1 MTVEG
6 SEAHPSPG
14 EAQVPSAD
22 HVWSTIVLV
31 MASTC
36 VAQAFGRFT
45 WGAVLPDARDDL
57 LAGSNTMAGFL
68 GTLNVTSYL
77 LGTLAVSWA
86 ASKVTLVHLVR
97 IGLAISTCGLG
108 LAAIAQVGPVLAVA
122 LVMMGF
128 GGAAIW
134 IPAPAISA
142 RSLPPHRSGLAVG
155 LIGSGIGIGL
165 VFVGQTT
172 AYLDRHSDS
181 NEVWRT
187 MYRIEFAIAVVVLIG
202 TFTFLRSRG
211 DRPSGSGG
219 LGGINALRT
228 VRSWV
233 PATVAYAAFGFAY
246 ILVLGFLVARLEDD
260 SGFSSGEAAAMFSIL
275 GFATV
280 LGGLSLGR
288 LSDQIGRRITLTGA
302 FVAFGLCALLALT
315 GQQPWVAIAAF
326 GVGFTFAGMPALIIA
341 HIVDHTDVGTYGP
354 AFSAATLAFGIAQ
367 MISPQIGGTLADATG
382 SFTWVFVLAAAIA
395 FVGAVFSSRLAPT
408 ASSPRVTDEADA
420 TGDQAPRAADHSS

>member
-1 MTVEG
+1 MTVDRSSARPPG
-6 SEAHPSPG
+6 SAVEPG
-14 EAQVPSAD
+14 RREQVW
-22 HVWSTIVLV
+22 VTIVLV
-31 MASTC
+31 MAATC

-57 LAGSNTMAGFL
+57 LDGSNTMAGFF
-68 GTLNVTSYL
+68 GTLNVTAYL

-97 IGLAISTCGLG
+97 IGLTVSTCGLG
-108 LAAIAQVGPVLAVA
+108 LASFATAGPALGVA

-155 LIGSGIGIGL
+155 LVGSGIGIGL

-172 AYLDRHSDS
+172 AYLDRHDDS

-187 MYRIEFAIAVVVLIG
+187 MYRIEFAVALLVLVG
-202 TFTFLRSRG
+202 TFAFLRSRD
-211 DRPSGSGG
+211 DRPSGAGG
-219 LGGINALRT
+219 FGGFAALRT

-260 SGFSSGEAAAMFSIL
+260 SGFSSGQAAAMFSIV

-288 LSDQIGRRITLTGA
+288 LSDQIGRRVTLTGA
-302 FVAFGLCALLALT
+302 FVVFGLCALLALT

-326 GVGFTFAGMPALIIA
+326 GIGFTFAGMPALIIA
-341 HIVDHTDVGTYGP
+341 HIVDHTDIASYGP

-367 MISPQIGGTLADATG
+367 MISPQIGGTLADATD
-382 SFTWVFVLAAAIA
+382 SFTWVFTLAAAVA
-395 FVGAVFSSRLAPT
+395 FIGATFSSRLP
-408 ASSPRVTDEADA
+408 PRHPNA
-420 TGDQAPRAADHSS
+420 